1 MIDLTVF
8 CLGLLVS
15 IITGTA
21 VVLVGIQEAGNPSSS
36 APEDLTAWEKKV
48 VDRKDSNDLSESQN

>member
-36 APEDLTAWEKKV
+36 APEDLTAWEKRV
-48 VDRKDSNDLSESQN
+48 VDRKDSNEPSESQN